1 MWAFLPVNFILQNLS
16 CRNNTEELAV
26 LLHQCYRQFQYIM
39 NKSKNYFLQTGE
51 LQKAIQ
57 MWFFLPQS
65 NVTHFIW
72 WGHFLAVT
80 NNGII
85 GKHLINETVPLSTIT
100 EFSPVYIKLTHT
112 TIRWS
117 IRICLTIPKRLKANC
132 KLTFTFQVWQILF
145 IWYIKLCFHQIFRGF
160 YIKEI
165 KTTLFK

>member
-16 CRNNTEELAV
+16 CHNNTEELAV
-26 LLHQCYRQFQYIM
+26 LLRQCYRQFQYIM
-39 NKSKNYFLQTGE
+39 NKSKNVYFLQTGK

-57 MWFFLPQS
+57 MWFSLPQS

-100 EFSPVYIKLTHT
+100 VFPSVYKIDTHYYQMD
-112 TIRWS
+112 
-117 IRICLTIPKRLKANC
+117 IRIYLTVPRRLKANC
-132 KLTFTFQVWQILF
+132 KLTFTFKSDKSCLYGI
-145 IWYIKLCFHQIFRGF
+145 
-160 YIKEI
+160 
-165 KTTLFK
+165 